1 MDVALCFH
9 VIFKHLSWWNKTCHV
24 ISWLQQLVRSSSSSM
39 SWVFWF
45 SQNGWR
51 QNLQIVFHMQVVP
64 HFLEGSNHHW
74 HEVLKHF
81 NKLFPY
87 VENHA
92 LICWLSHL
100 SSKSI
105 LLTKKNSCCI
115 WLFFLLLYLCQWNT
129 YSTAVHFIIGYKGQD
144 SWPPTFVLT
153 FHRQLDVECS
163 KDVLKPKHIMWVNTI
178 VVTPMFYFF
187 FFPPFFLPL
196 SPFFPPFLP
205 LPCFII
211 RLNKEIPHIGE
222 IYLMFLIIT
231 N

>member
-1 MDVALCFH
+1 VALCFH

-51 QNLQIVFHMQVVP
+51 QNLQIVFHMHVVP
-64 HFLEGSNHHW
+64 HLLEGSSHHW

-87 VENHA
+87 VENNA

-105 LLTKKNSCCI
+105 LLTKKNLVVSNFFSSCCI
-115 WLFFLLLYLCQWNT
+115 YANETHNPPQSILSWATKVKIHGHQPLFWHSIANWMLN
-129 YSTAVHFIIGYKGQD
+129 V
-144 SWPPTFVLT
+144 
-153 FHRQLDVECS
+153 
-163 KDVLKPKHIMWVNTI
+163 PKMYW
-178 VVTPMFYFF
+178 
-187 FFPPFFLPL
+187 
-196 SPFFPPFLP
+196 SQS
-205 LPCFII
+205 
-211 RLNKEIPHIGE
+211 
-222 IYLMFLIIT
+222 IYYD
-231 N
+231 